1 MIKLYAQEQEQVH
14 YTLLDTY
21 GDDNVNITYSID
33 DIQNLG
39 QKEAGYSKDFLLPAT
54 DTNAQFFDHY
64 HDVNRYNTYFNPY
77 KRLRAYIEVDGIV
90 VIEGF
95 MNLLEVNKKGEMH
108 NYKVVVYDETATL
121 FDIIKGARFCELNFD
136 DVAHQRYV
144 GNWNTDNNEYEDG
157 AMHDNM
163 LNSFNGGIYKDNL
176 TSISAG
182 FVMGEQTD
190 NVLYPLVGNSHM
202 HTPVGNF
209 YDRFTHKM
217 GTNSPLSLKLKYVID
232 KIFTYAGFVYESTF
246 FNSPEFTGIYF
257 DTIIKKHEYIYDSSF
272 YFNWNCTSHPQS
284 ISTGAGAVISGLS
297 ITEFLTYGD
306 IFYDQNVV
314 TTATQYMVAPT
325 SGRFK
330 GSITADFANT
340 NNYPVTVY
348 MQTTVLGSEYNNGVN
363 VIDEVI
369 VPANATTFSM
379 SMYGSTYVSE
389 GAVGSITFSA
399 SDTGVTFVENS
410 SQSPSVVHG
419 SYGFETETTTNE
431 SICARMEDIEIDAI
445 LRDVFKMFNLVAEP
459 VGESNTLRIEPFSQ
473 FMAKGSVLDWTKKV
487 DIEQSK
493 IKQIKVPKRIEFRM
507 AEDED
512 DYYLNLYKTNTNQVY
527 GEQIIEFDTDEGQTI
542 KYELEVFAPALV
554 MAQEDDSV
562 IGDILHIGSNGDTDV
577 GTVDDTPR
585 TITEFENKPRIF
597 YKHNGL
603 LTLDSNMFF
612 RMNYLGYGV
621 LYNQTKYGTAHIYS
635 DRTENIDEF
644 TLALSFGVVNPS
656 LQSIDNVVTKTLYD
670 QYYSSYIRER
680 YNDNEGLLYT
690 VQIKLNALDIKNF
703 TFQNVIKIKHQHYR
717 VNKIMYNT
725 NKTKLAKV
733 ELYRI

>member
-1 MIKLYAQEQEQVH
+1 
-14 YTLLDTY
+14 
-21 GDDNVNITYSID
+21 
-33 DIQNLG
+33 
-39 QKEAGYSKDFLLPAT
+39 
-54 DTNAQFFDHY
+54 
-64 HDVNRYNTYFNPY
+64 
-77 KRLRAYIEVDGIV
+77 
-90 VIEGF
+90 
-95 MNLLEVNKKGEMH
+95 
-108 NYKVVVYDETATL
+108 
-121 FDIIKGARFCELNFD
+121 
-136 DVAHQRYV
+136 
-144 GNWNTDNNEYEDG
+144 
-157 AMHDNM
+157 
-163 LNSFNGGIYKDNL
+163 
-176 TSISAG
+176 
-182 FVMGEQTD
+182 
-190 NVLYPLVGNSHM
+190 M

-733 ELYRI
+733 ELYRIWAKQLIQLAVMELLHLMKLQKTAEKPLQVALKLIAIAMAINL